1 MVSLLLHGGLCC
13 SKSGGLE
20 LWLQATLAQG
30 SVVAQRC
37 QPFAHRW
44 AGDAHSSPALSWCSA
59 WVDKGKKRW
68 WKGRYWG
75 TDGRKRETGR
85 DCS

>member
-20 LWLQATLAQG
+20 LWPQATLAQG
-30 SVVAQRC
+30 SVVARRC
-37 QPFAHRW
+37 QPFAPRW

-68 WKGRYWG
+68 WKGRDWG